1 MIEKDDCCLTVVATS
16 RNDNHGGNLLRR
28 MQLFINGFAEQCKRH
43 QLDAELIL
51 VEWNPPP
58 DKPRLAEALS
68 WPSEKGHCSIRVI
81 EVPKAIHDRFKHS
94 DRLSLFQMIAKNV
107 GIRRARGRFILATN
121 IDILFSDEIIRF
133 FASGKLDPNRMY
145 RVDRYDVSS
154 DVPGDVPFERQL
166 EFCQRSSHQQPLP
179 KLYASR

>member
-1 MIEKDDCCLTVVATS
+1 MLLIKSPAGLLKPSDTQNQAVTLSLPTLAEAGGELMIEKDDCCLTVVATS

-68 WPSEKGHCSIRVI
+68 WPSEKGHCSIQTLRPLV
-81 EVPKAIHDRFKHS
+81 ALSDDR
-94 DRLSLFQMIAKNV
+94 
-107 GIRRARGRFILATN
+107 
-121 IDILFSDEIIRF
+121 
-133 FASGKLDPNRMY
+133 
-145 RVDRYDVSS
+145 
-154 DVPGDVPFERQL
+154 
-166 EFCQRSSHQQPLP
+166 
-179 KLYASR
+179 